1 MARSPDL
8 PPKPPPKPPLDP
20 NRRFDR
26 DRYERDRTQ
35 VESDFWDKLRRTLG
49 RIPFAE
55 DALAA
60 YYCARDPDTPLQVK
74 AILMGAL
81 AYFIVPADMLPDV
94 IALLGFTDDAAVL
107 AAALRT
113 VMPHVK
119 ERHHEQARG
128 ALKREAV
135 RQDHDEPVA

>member
-1 MARSPDL
+1 M
-8 PPKPPPKPPLDP
+8 DP
-20 NRRFDR
+20 NRPFDEA
-26 DRYERDRTQ
+26 RYERDKRQ
-35 VESDFWDKLRRTLG
+35 VEEDFWDKLRRTFG

-60 YYCARDPDTPLQVK
+60 YYCAADPATPLQVK

-81 AYFIVPADMLPDV
+81 AYFIVPSDMVPDF
-94 IALLGFTDDAAVL
+94 IALLGFTDDAAVV

-119 ERHHEQARG
+119 ERHHAQARN
-128 ALKREAV
+128 ALSGEAIAEE
-135 RQDHDEPVA
+135 QDERVL

>member
-1 MARSPDL
+1 MARPPDL
-8 PPKPPPKPPLDP
+8 PPKLPLDP
-20 NRRFDR
+20 KRPFDEARYQR
-26 DRYERDRTQ
+26 DRNQ

-60 YYCARDPDTPLQVK
+60 YYCARDPNTPLQVK

-119 ERHHEQARG
+119 ERHHEQARV
-128 ALKREAV
+128 ALKREEV
-135 RQDHDEPVA
+135 GQDEPVA

>member
-1 MARSPDL
+1 MARPPDLPPDL
-8 PPKPPPKPPLDP
+8 PPKLPLDP
-20 NRRFDR
+20 DRPFDEA
-26 DRYERDRTQ
+26 RYERDRTQ
-35 VESDFWDKLRRTLG
+35 VESDFWDKLRRTFG

-119 ERHHEQARG
+119 ERHHEQARV
-128 ALKREAV
+128 ALKREEV
-135 RQDHDEPVA
+135 GQDEPVA

>member
-1 MARSPDL
+1 MARPRDL
-8 PPKPPPKPPLDP
+8 PPKLPLDP
-20 NRRFDR
+20 NRPFDEARYQR
-26 DRYERDRTQ
+26 DRNQ

-49 RIPFAE
+49 WIPFAE

-60 YYCARDPDTPLQVK
+60 YYCARDPNTPLQVK

-119 ERHHEQARG
+119 ERHHEQARI
-128 ALKREAV
+128 ALKREEIG
-135 RQDHDEPVA
+135 QDEPVA